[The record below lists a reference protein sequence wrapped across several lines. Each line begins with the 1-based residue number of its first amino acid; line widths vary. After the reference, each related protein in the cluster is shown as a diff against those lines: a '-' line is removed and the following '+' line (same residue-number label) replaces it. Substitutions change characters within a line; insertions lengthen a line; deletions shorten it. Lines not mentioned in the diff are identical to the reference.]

1 MSDKEKSNIN
11 VSTEWLTNTLTK
23 YIEDAS
29 AWRSRANL
37 LEVENKELKTMREQ
51 IIRALDSVHEEDKHG
66 NIRAY
71 KYDALI
77 SEIREAVFPTTTDS
91 GWTYQL
97 PFDREVK
104 RDLDNLRVIK

>member
-1 MSDKEKSNIN
+1 MSKEDIK
-11 VSTEWLTNTLTK
+11 VSTDWLTNTLTK

-29 AWRSRANL
+29 AWRSRANAV
-37 LEVENKELKTMREQ
+37 EAENKELRLMRDKIVE
-51 IIRALDSVHEEDKHG
+51 ILASVHDEDRHG
-66 NIRAY
+66 NVKAY

-77 SEIREAVFPTTTDS
+77 KEIRAAVFPATTDS

-97 PFDREVK
+97 PFDKEVK

>member
-1 MSDKEKSNIN
+1 MSKEDIK
-11 VSTEWLTNTLTK
+11 VSTDWLTNTLTK

-29 AWRSRANL
+29 AWRSRANAV
-37 LEVENKELKTMREQ
+37 EAENKELRLMRDKIVE
-51 IIRALDSVHEEDKHG
+51 ILASVHDEDRHG
-66 NIRAY
+66 NVKAY
-71 KYDALI
+71 KYDSLI
-77 SEIREAVFPTTTDS
+77 KEIRAAVFPATTDS